1 MRKHL
6 SALLGTVGLAA
17 TALFLGGSEVQ
28 AQHGHKGGQGGG
40 HPGGGAY
47 QGGYRPSGSGYRPY
61 YGYGGRGHGGYGNFS
76 LYSGGYGIFSPY
88 SGGYGYSASPV
99 PGNPSPGYANPAV
112 PVPTAAGQPPPDNA
126 VHLQLIVPE
135 NAEVFFG
142 DVRTRQTGKV
152 REYVSPPLTP
162 GEAST
167 YRISVRSTGADGRP
181 VNDTRDI
188 RVHAND
194 WSSIDFTR
202 PAPPEA
208 RRVAPAGNLKA
219 PAVSPGL

>member
-1 MRKHL
+1 M
-6 SALLGTVGLAA
+6 
-17 TALFLGGSEVQ
+17 
-28 AQHGHKGGQGGG
+28 
-40 HPGGGAY
+40 
-47 QGGYRPSGSGYRPY
+47 
-61 YGYGGRGHGGYGNFS
+61 
-76 LYSGGYGIFSPY
+76 
-88 SGGYGYSASPV
+88 
-99 PGNPSPGYANPAV
+99 
-112 PVPTAAGQPPPDNA
+112 
-126 VHLQLIVPE
+126 VPE

-142 DVRTRQTGKV
+142 GVKTSQTGKV

-162 GEAST
+162 GEVST

-208 RRVAPAGNLKA
+208 RPVAPAGNLKA